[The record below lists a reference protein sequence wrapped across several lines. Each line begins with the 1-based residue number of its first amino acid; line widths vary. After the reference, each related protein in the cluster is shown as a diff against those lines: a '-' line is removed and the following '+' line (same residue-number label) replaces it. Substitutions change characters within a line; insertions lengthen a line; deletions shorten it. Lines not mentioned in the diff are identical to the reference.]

1 MRLPPRGVCRFPGW
15 HVLKLEFWHFLLP
28 KVFSCLCRLSHWCLQ
43 CFGHLSTFCTCQL
56 RLALVFQLFA
66 GVWGVWGGRGDDVH
80 GTATCAFFSFADLL
94 LLGCGAVCRN
104 RFGGHFRILV
114 A

>member
-1 MRLPPRGVCRFPGW
+1 MLLSYVCRI
-15 HVLKLEFWHFLLP
+15 
-28 KVFSCLCRLSHWCLQ
+28 SHRYLQ

-56 RLALVFQLFA
+56 RLALVFELCA
-66 GVWGVWGGRGDDVH
+66 GVWEGGWGGGGLMTSMRLRLVLSISVG
-80 GTATCAFFSFADLL
+80 DLL
-94 LLGCGAVCRN
+94 LLGCGVVCRN

>member
-1 MRLPPRGVCRFPGW
+1 MLLSYVCRI
-15 HVLKLEFWHFLLP
+15 
-28 KVFSCLCRLSHWCLQ
+28 SHLYLQ

-56 RLALVFQLFA
+56 RLALVFELCA
-66 GVWGVWGGRGDDVH
+66 GVCGGDGRGGVM
-80 GTATCAFFSFADLL
+80 TSMRLRLVFSFSFGDLL
-94 LLGCGAVCRN
+94 LLGCSAVCRN